1 MPDYRLLIGL
11 GGGLVVLGA
20 VLPFLMVL
28 RILPSTFFL
37 AFLSYA
43 ASVSG
48 LFLGLLGIS
57 IYVRIHRPPE
67 E

>member
-1 MPDYRLLIGL
+1 MPDPRLLIGI

-20 VLPFLMVL
+20 LLPFLMVL
-28 RILPSTFFL
+28 HILPSTFFL
-37 AFLSYA
+37 AFFSYA
-43 ASVSG
+43 SSVSG

-57 IYVRIHRPPE
+57 IYIRIHRPPE